1 MSTILNTNGADLEI
15 PQPLSKDF
23 SCAIVVAEWNEH
35 ITGALLR
42 GAVDVLRQAGV
53 GEENIHVHHVPGS
66 VELVYGSRVVIDTLK
81 PDAVI
86 AIGCV
91 IRGDTPHFDYV
102 CESATQGV
110 TALNVEGKAAVIFG
124 VLTVDTEQQAIDRA
138 GGCLGNKGA
147 EAAVAAIKMA
157 NLKVSLAK

>member
-1 MSTILNTNGADLEI
+1 MSTILNTNGANLEI
-15 PQPLSKDF
+15 PQPIKDDF
-23 SCAIVVAEWNEH
+23 SCAVVVAEWNDH

-42 GAVDVLRQAGV
+42 GAVDVLRKAGV
-53 GEENIHVHHVPGS
+53 KEDNIHVYHVPGS
-66 VELVYGSRVVIDTLK
+66 VELVYGSRVVIDALK

-102 CESATQGV
+102 CEAATQGV
-110 TALNVEGKAAVIFG
+110 TELNVEGKAAVIFG
-124 VLTVDTEQQAIDRA
+124 VLTVDNEQQAIDRA
-138 GGCLGNKGA
+138 GGRLGNKGA

-157 NLKVSLAK
+157 NLKASLLK